1 MSFALGF
8 LVAGLAALLMLP
20 VLNRRAARLARRR
33 IDGLFPLS
41 MQEIAAERDALRA
54 EFAVAQRRME
64 RKVEAA
70 RSGRHADMETVGA
83 KLLEV
88 AALQREI
95 EGRDAALAA
104 RKAEIEAAA
113 ARIGG
118 LDRDLA
124 SARTDG
130 AAGLAALT
138 ALEAAHRDI
147 LVDLKSIRRE
157 RDAVRSDLSDTLS
170 RAEAFRDRT
179 GAVAETAE
187 ADETAALSTS
197 LDDLRARH
205 ATLSA
210 ERDTLAASLR
220 VAEDALAKALSGRP
234 GSGVVAGARDDAEL
248 RDRITAVADALA
260 QRDRLPSVAS
270 FPMPAAARS

>member
-8 LVAGLAALLMLP
+8 LLASLAALLMLP

-54 EFAVAQRRME
+54 EFAVAERRME

-70 RSGRHADMETVGA
+70 RSGRHTDMETVGA

-95 EGRDAALAA
+95 EGRDAALSQ
-104 RKAEIEAAA
+104 RKAEIEEAH
-113 ARIGG
+113 ARISG
-118 LDRDLA
+118 LDRDLS
-124 SARTDG
+124 SARSDG

-138 ALEAAHRDI
+138 ALENAHREI
-147 LVDLKSIRRE
+147 LVDLKTVRRE
-157 RDAVRSDLSDTLS
+157 RDGVRGDLQGALA
-170 RAEAFRDRT
+170 RAEAFRDKQVTDETR
-179 GAVAETAE
+179 GA
-187 ADETAALSTS
+187 ETAALTAS
-197 LDDLRARH
+197 LDEISARH
-205 ATLSA
+205 AAVTS
-210 ERDTLAASLR
+210 ERDILAASLG
-220 VAEDALAKALSGRP
+220 VAEDALAKALAARHGN
-234 GSGVVAGARDDAEL
+234 GAAPNERDDADL
-248 RDRITAVADALA
+248 RARIAEVADALT

-270 FPMPAAARS
+270 FPLPAAARS

>member
-8 LVAGLAALLMLP
+8 LLASLAALLMLP

-54 EFAVAQRRME
+54 EFAVAERRME

-70 RSGRHADMETVGA
+70 RSGRHTDMETVGA
-83 KLLEV
+83 KLLEI
-88 AALQREI
+88 AALQREV
-95 EGRDAALAA
+95 EGRDAALGG
-104 RKAEIEAAA
+104 RKVEIEEAH
-113 ARIGG
+113 ARIAG
-118 LDRDLA
+118 LDRDLG
-124 SARTDG
+124 SARADG

-138 ALEAAHRDI
+138 ALENAHREI
-147 LVDLKSIRRE
+147 LVDLKTVRRE
-157 RDAVRSDLSDTLS
+157 RDAVRTDLKDALS
-170 RAEAFRDRT
+170 RAEAFRE
-179 GAVAETAE
+179 APETAPDS
-187 ADETAALSTS
+187 AKAAGTAALAAS
-197 LDDLRARH
+197 LDEVRARH
-205 ATLSA
+205 AAVVA

-220 VAEDALAKALSGRP
+220 VAEDALAKALSHRHGN
-234 GSGVVAGARDDAEL
+234 GAVPSERDDADL
-248 RDRITAVADALA
+248 RARITEVADALT